1 MTAAAHVALSELDGL
16 LARIEAGETTK
27 DDANL
32 LRALI
37 QQLEGKIQALEDMV
51 DDDSH

>member
-1 MTAAAHVALSELDGL
+1 MTAAAHVSLSELDGL
-16 LARIEAGETTK
+16 LARIEAGTTTK

-37 QQLEGKIQALEDMV
+37 QQLLGQIQTLEDLV
-51 DDDSH
+51 DYD